1 MAKVYTS
8 SYLELKPQRW
18 AGGEKRHFRICVINI
33 ALSGSS
39 GKSALLLLACVE
51 PKSDRE
57 ERTISKVSSESIMIM
72 IKGHRSFISMNM
84 MNIMPFVI
92 SSTFPG
98 QWPHHDF
105 DGDFTYQADT
115 MILYLILYNN
125 TLLVRRTQ

>member
-1 MAKVYTS
+1 MKKGNSEFVS
-8 SYLELKPQRW
+8 
-18 AGGEKRHFRICVINI
+18 IVINI

-125 TLLVRRTQ
+125 TLPVRRTQ